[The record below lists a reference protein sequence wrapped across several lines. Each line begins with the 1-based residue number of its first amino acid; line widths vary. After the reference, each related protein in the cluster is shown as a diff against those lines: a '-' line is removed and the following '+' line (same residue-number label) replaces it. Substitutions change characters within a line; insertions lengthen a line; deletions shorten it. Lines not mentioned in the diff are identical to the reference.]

1 MKNDALEYIHVSH
14 ISSRRHSYLNEL
26 ENDELIFLRCLMRK
40 GNCEAELCDSQNEIT
55 R

>member
-14 ISSRRHSYLNEL
+14 ISRRRHSYLNEL